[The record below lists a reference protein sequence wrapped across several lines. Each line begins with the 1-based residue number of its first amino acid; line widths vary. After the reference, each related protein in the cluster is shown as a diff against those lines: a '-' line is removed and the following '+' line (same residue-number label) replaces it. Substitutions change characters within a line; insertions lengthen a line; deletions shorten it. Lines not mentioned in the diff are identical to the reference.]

1 MQTSLVRSFLA
12 LHLAVLLF
20 GAAGVF
26 GKNVSAGLLILIF
39 GRTLFAAIS
48 LVPFIK
54 WHDLQASKN
63 LARTI
68 GNGTLLAG
76 HWLSFFASLQYAAVA
91 FGLMGFATYPIF
103 VALLEPWIFRLPRHR
118 RDAWMAVMVV
128 VGLLVMLSDAH
139 WQDGSEKAVG
149 MGIISGLSFALLT
162 LNTRDQGK
170 SRAATQVALIQ
181 NSVAC
186 LLLLP
191 LVLYQGE
198 LYSINIKTWFLLAL
212 LGSVFTALSHS
223 LFAYSLQRLPA
234 TLASLTASLEPV
246 YGMGLAYIF
255 LDEVVPFRAICGA
268 AIVLSTTS
276 IATYLHA
283 SHTKELSL

>member
-1 MQTSLVRSFLA
+1 MQTTIFRSLLS
-12 LHLAVLLF
+12 LHLAVMLF
-20 GAAGVF
+20 GAAGVI
-26 GKNVSAGLLILIF
+26 GKYISVGALSLVF
-39 GRTLFAAIS
+39 GRTLFAAVS
-48 LVPFIK
+48 LAPLVN
-54 WHDLQASKN
+54 WHSVKATKN
-63 LARTI
+63 LAGTI
-68 GNGTLLAG
+68 GNGALLAV

-103 VALLEPWIFRLPRHR
+103 VALLEPWIFKLPRHR

-139 WQDGSEKAVG
+139 WQGGSVKAVG
-149 MGIISGLSFALLT
+149 MGILSGLSFALLT
-162 LNTRDQGK
+162 LNTRDQSK
-170 SRAATQVALIQ
+170 SLSATQVAFIQ

-198 LYSINIKTWFLLAL
+198 LYTINIKTWFLLAL

-234 TLASLTASLEPV
+234 TLVSLTASLEPV

-255 LDEVVPFRAICGA
+255 LGETVSGRTLCGA
-268 AIVLSTTS
+268 AIVLLTTS
-276 IATYLHA
+276 FATYAHR
-283 SHTKELSL
+283 SITNESS

>member
-1 MQTSLVRSFLA
+1 MQSSLFRSFLS

-26 GKNVSAGLLILIF
+26 GKYIAAGALSLVF

-48 LVPFIK
+48 LVPFIN
-54 WHDLQASKN
+54 WRNFQASKSFVH
-63 LARTI
+63 TI
-68 GNGTLLAG
+68 GNGALLAL
-76 HWLSFFASLQYAAVA
+76 HWLSFFASLQYATVA

-103 VALLEPWIFRLPRHR
+103 VASLDPWIFKSPRHR
-118 RDAWMAVMVV
+118 RDVWMAAIVV
-128 VGLLVMLSDAH
+128 LGLLVMLSDAH
-139 WQDGSEKAVG
+139 WQDGSVKAVG
-149 MGIISGLSFALLT
+149 MGIISGLSFAVLT
-162 LNTRDQGK
+162 LNTRDQSK
-170 SRAATQVALIQ
+170 RLSATQVAFIQ

-198 LYSINIKTWFLLAL
+198 LYLVNIKTWFLLAL
-212 LGSVFTALSHS
+212 LGSIFTALSHT

-255 LDEVVPFRAICGA
+255 LGETVSDRTLCGA
-268 AIVLSTTS
+268 VIVLLTTS
-276 IATYLHA
+276 FATYAHR
-283 SHTKELSL
+283 SITNESS

>member
-1 MQTSLVRSFLA
+1 MQTSLFRSLLS
-12 LHLAVLLF
+12 LHLAVMLF
-20 GAAGVF
+20 GAAGVI
-26 GKNVSAGLLILIF
+26 GKYIAVGALSLVF
-39 GRTLFAAIS
+39 GRTLFAAVS
-48 LVPFIK
+48 LAPLVNWRCVK
-54 WHDLQASKN
+54 ATKN
-63 LARTI
+63 LASTL
-68 GNGTLLAG
+68 GNGALLAV

-103 VALLEPWIFRLPRHR
+103 VALLEPWIFKLPRHR

-139 WQDGSEKAVG
+139 WKDGSVKAVG

-170 SRAATQVALIQ
+170 SRASTQVALIQ

-283 SHTKELSL
+283 THTKE